1 MTESPPLVTFGEVLG
16 VLRAQHPGPLDR
28 GQAMRL
34 SIAGSESNVA
44 IGVRRLGV
52 PATFLGR
59 VGDDQLGAIVRTTL
73 RGEGVQAR
81 LHTDPS
87 RPTGLMLTEQ
97 RTADVRRVRYY
108 RRDSAGSAITPGDLD
123 EPVIAAAGFV
133 HVTGITAALSP
144 SARDTVV
151 AGVQFARRHNVPVSL
166 DLNFRAALCT
176 PTQFRSYL
184 VPLFEGADLVF
195 ASLDEASLVLPDTDT
210 ASPEQLAHALR
221 DKGVAEVVLTDGR
234 NGAWAENESG
244 SYRQL
249 AQSVTAVDPIG
260 AGDAFVAGYLASRL
274 SHEPIQDR
282 LRTAARVAAFC
293 VTTLGDWEGL
303 PSRQELAL
311 LNLGDGSVTR

>member
-59 VGDDQLGAIVRTTL
+59 VGDDQLGAIVRATL
-73 RGEGVQAR
+73 RGEGVQTR
-81 LHTDPS
+81 LHLDPS

-97 RTADVRRVRYY
+97 RVADVRRVRYY

-123 EPVIAAAGFV
+123 EPVIAAAGLV

-144 SARDTVV
+144 SAHDTVV
-151 AGVQFARRHNVPVSL
+151 AAVQSARRHNVPVSL

-176 PTQFRSYL
+176 PAQFRSYL
-184 VPLFEGADLVF
+184 MPLLDSADILF
-195 ASLDEASLVLPDTDT
+195 ASLDEAPHVLPGTDT
-210 ASPEQLAHALR
+210 ATPEQLAHALR
-221 DKGVAEVVLTDGR
+221 GYGIAEVVLTDGR
-234 NGAWAENESG
+234 NGAWAESESG
-244 SYRQL
+244 SYRQP
-249 AQSVTAVDPIG
+249 AHPVTAVDPIG
-260 AGDAFVAGYLASRL
+260 AGDAFVAGYLASWL
-274 SHEPIQDR
+274 SRAPIQDR

-293 VTTLGDWEGL
+293 VATLGDWEGL
-303 PSRQELAL
+303 PSHQELAL
-311 LNLGDGSVTR
+311 LDLGDGSVTR